1 MHPIP
6 IILFTLT
13 ESDSSALI
21 ERVDCCHFPWSQAFS
36 PSSAGAKLELI
47 PMSNLPLTGITVVSL
62 EQAVAAPLCARQLA
76 EQGARVIKIERPGA
90 GDFARG
96 YDQAV
101 HGQSAYFVWLN
112 RGKESLTLDVK
123 KPEAKQILAKL
134 IAGADVFLQN
144 LAPGAAKRLGLGA
157 EELLAKHPRLIVC
170 DISGYGDSGPYAKKK
185 AYDLLIQSEAGVLSV
200 TGTEESPGKVG
211 VSMTDIGTGM
221 YAYSA
226 IMGALYQRERTG
238 KGQRV
243 EVTMFEAMVEW
254 MNHPIMYNHF
264 GSIPIRRSGTD
275 HATVVP
281 YGRFMAG
288 DGKDVM
294 LGIQNE
300 REWANF
306 CKTVLGQPELA
317 TDPRYD
323 NNTKRNAARKEVV
336 ALITGIFAKMTA
348 EQVVAKLDEA
358 GIANARM
365 NTPDEVWDHAQLK
378 ARNRWREVDTPKG
391 RIPALLPPM
400 TSSEYEVS
408 MGKVPEVGE
417 HTDQVLRGIR
427 YSDAEIAA
435 LRASGVV

>member
-1 MHPIP
+1 MRP
-6 IILFTLT
+6 LEGLT
-13 ESDSSALI
+13 VI
-21 ERVDCCHFPWSQAFS
+21 
-36 PSSAGAKLELI
+36 
-47 PMSNLPLTGITVVSL
+47 SL

-101 HGQSAYFVWLN
+101 MGQSAYFVWLN

-123 KPEAKQILAKL
+123 KIESKQILAKL
-134 IAGADVFLQN
+134 IAGADVFIQN
-144 LAPGAAKRLGLGA
+144 LAPGASRRLGLGA
-157 EELLAKHPRLIVC
+157 DELLAKHPRLIVC
-170 DISGYGDSGPYAKKK
+170 DISGYGDSGPYAQKK
-185 AYDLLIQSEAGVLSV
+185 AYDLLIQSEAGILSV
-200 TGTEESPGKVG
+200 TGTGELPAKVG

-226 IMGALYQRERTG
+226 ILSALYQRERTG

-243 EVTMFEAMVEW
+243 EITMFEAMVEW

-264 GSIPIRRSGTD
+264 GSTPIRRSGTD

-281 YGRFMAG
+281 YGRFTAG

-300 REWANF
+300 REWVSF
-306 CKTVLGQPELA
+306 CKMVLDQPELA

-323 NNTKRNAARKEVV
+323 NNTRRNAARAEVI
-336 ALITGIFAKMTA
+336 ALISAVFATLTA
-348 EQVVAKLDEA
+348 AQVVARLDAA

-365 NTPDEVWDHAQLK
+365 NSPEEVWDHPQLK
-378 ARNRWREVDTPKG
+378 ARKRWREVDTPQG

-400 TSSEYEVS
+400 TSSEYEVR
-408 MGKVPEVGE
+408 MDKVPVVGE
-417 HTDQVLRGIR
+417 HTDQVLRGLG
-427 YSDAEIAA
+427 YSDAAIAG
-435 LRASGVV
+435 LRASEVV